1 VFVGAAAVRIVVV
14 GSCNVDLVW
23 RGPRL
28 PTRGETVSGG
38 SFERGFG
45 GKGANQAAAAA
56 RLGAAVTFV
65 GCVGDDDL
73 GAAARA
79 DLEACGVD
87 CHRLQTHAGVATGTA
102 LINVDADGENTI
114 AVAPGANRLLTVAD
128 IEAAIAGTDADVL
141 IAGLEIGTDEAAAA
155 LRMGR
160 ARRMRTIFNPSP
172 IAPAAAATFGEC
184 SSVVVNEVEAKEYGG
199 PAAIRASGADEVVV
213 TLGARGAARYGA
225 GGIERVGAFAVP
237 VTDTTG
243 AGDAFCAA
251 LAVSDDLDFAC
262 AAGALACRAVGAR
275 SSQPTRGEV
284 DALLREPTR
293 APRG

>member
-1 VFVGAAAVRIVVV
+1 MRIVVV
-14 GSCNVDLVW
+14 GSCNVDLIW

-38 SFERGFG
+38 SFERAFG

-87 CHRLQTHAGVATGTA
+87 CHWLQTHAGVATGTA

-114 AVAPGANRLLTVAD
+114 AVAPGANRLLAVAQ

-155 LRMGR
+155 LRVGR
-160 ARRMRTIFNPSP
+160 ARTMRTIFNPSP
-172 IAPAAAATFGEC
+172 IVLAAAAAFAEC
-184 SSVVVNEVEAKEYGG
+184 SSVVVNEVEADAYGG
-199 PAAIRASGADEVVV
+199 PAAMRALGADEVVV
-213 TLGARGAARYGA
+213 TLGAHGAARYGA
-225 GGIERVGAFAVP
+225 GGIEQVGAFTMP

-251 LAVSDDLDFAC
+251 LAVADDLDFAC
-262 AAGALACRAVGAR
+262 AAGVLACRGVGAR
-275 SSQPTRGEV
+275 SSQPTRSEV

-293 APRG
+293 SRRG

>member
-1 VFVGAAAVRIVVV
+1 MRIVVI

-28 PTRGETVSGG
+28 PARGETVTGG
-38 SFERGFG
+38 SFERAFG

-56 RLGAAVTFV
+56 RLGAAVTLV
-65 GCVGDDDL
+65 GCIGDDDL

-87 CHRLQTHAGVATGTA
+87 CHWLQTRAGVATGTA

-114 AVAPGANRLLTVAD
+114 AVAPGANRFLDVAE

-141 IAGLEIGTDEAAAA
+141 IAGLEIGIDEAAAA

-160 ARRMRTIFNPSP
+160 ARMMRTIFNPSP
-172 IAPAAAATFGEC
+172 VAPTAVATFGEC
-184 SSVVVNEVEAKEYGG
+184 SVVVVNEVEADAYGG
-199 PAAIRASGADEVVV
+199 PSAIRASGADEVVV
-213 TLGARGAARYGA
+213 TLGARGAARYRARGV
-225 GGIERVGAFAVP
+225 ERVRAFAMT

-275 SSQPTRGEV
+275 SSQPGRGEV

-293 APRG
+293 SRRG